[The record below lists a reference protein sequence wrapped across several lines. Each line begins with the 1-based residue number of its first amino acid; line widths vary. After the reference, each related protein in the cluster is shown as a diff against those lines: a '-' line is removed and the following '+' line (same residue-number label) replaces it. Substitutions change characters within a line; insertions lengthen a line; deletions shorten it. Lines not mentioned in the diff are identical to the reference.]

1 MATDG
6 ETMTPQ
12 EEKMLDD
19 LMERVDSTR
28 LDEKDPEAAQ
38 RIEEWSARNPDAAYI
53 LAQTVL
59 VQNYALEQAKAQIQN
74 LQQQMAQH
82 PALSQ
87 PSKLTSFLG
96 GLFGH
101 KDEPQLPQPG
111 SAYAQ
116 PQPQQGYAPVPQYA
130 APQQYG
136 QPAGYPPPGYTPPG
150 YGAQQGY
157 APAGGGSSFLR
168 SAATTAAGVAAG
180 ALAFQG
186 IESLMHG
193 FGHAAGFGGLDG
205 GGLGSGLGGFGG
217 RPEETVINN
226 YYDSPTPGQE
236 NKSAEI
242 QQFAHEGDSGL
253 NTQQDLAGDVN
264 VDDGGD
270 TQLQADTDLP
280 NIDDSDSGSYDDA
293 SLDDSGSFDDNS
305 GDNS

>member
-1 MATDG
+1 
-6 ETMTPQ
+6 MTPQ

-19 LMERVDSTR
+19 LMARVDNTR
-28 LDEKDPEAAQ
+28 LDEIDPEAAQ
-38 RIEEWSARNPDAAYI
+38 RIEEWSARNPNAGYV

-82 PALSQ
+82 PALPQ
-87 PSKLTSFLG
+87 ASKPTSFLG

-101 KDEPQLPQPG
+101 KEEPHAPQG
-111 SAYAQ
+111 AAYA
-116 PQPQQGYAPVPQYA
+116 QPQQGYAPVPQYA
-130 APQQYG
+130 EPQQYG
-136 QPAGYPPPGYTPPG
+136 QPAGYPPPGY
-150 YGAQQGY
+150 GAPQGY
-157 APAGGGSSFLR
+157 APPSGGSSFLR

-193 FGHAAGFGGLDG
+193 FGHAAGFGGSG
-205 GGLGSGLGGFGG
+205 GGLGSGLGSGLGDFGG

-226 YYDSPTPGQE
+226 YYDSPAPGQGD
-236 NKSAEI
+236 KSAEI

-264 VDDGGD
+264 VDDSGD
-270 TQLQADTDLP
+270 TQLEADTDLP

-293 SLDDSGSFDDNS
+293 SLDDGGSFDDGSFDDSNNS
-305 GDNS
+305 

>member
-1 MATDG
+1 
-6 ETMTPQ
+6 MTPQ

-19 LMERVDSTR
+19 LMARVDSTR

-38 RIEEWSARNPDAAYI
+38 RIEEWSERNPDAAYI

-82 PALSQ
+82 PALPQ
-87 PSKLTSFLG
+87 PARPTSFLG
-96 GLFGH
+96 GLFSH
-101 KDEPQLPQPG
+101 KGESHSPQA
-111 SAYAQ
+111 AYAQ
-116 PQPQQGYAPVPQYA
+116 PQPQQGYAQVPQYA

-136 QPAGYPPPGYTPPG
+136 QPAGYPPPGSPPPGYPPPG
-150 YGAQQGY
+150 YGAPQGY

-186 IESLMHG
+186 VESLMHG
-193 FGHAAGFGGLDG
+193 FGHAAGFGGFDG
-205 GGLGSGLGGFGG
+205 AGSGSGLGGFGG
-217 RPEETVINN
+217 RPEEIVNN
-226 YYDSPTPGQE
+226 YYDSPAPGQGD
-236 NKSAEI
+236 KSAEI
-242 QQFAHEGDSGL
+242 QQFAHEGDSNL
-253 NTQQDLAGDVN
+253 NTQQDLAGNEN

-280 NIDDSDSGSYDDA
+280 NIDDSSSYDDA
-293 SLDDSGSFDDNS
+293 SLDDSGSLDDGSFDDS
-305 GDNS
+305 SDNS

>member
-1 MATDG
+1 
-6 ETMTPQ
+6 MTPQ

-19 LMERVDSTR
+19 LMARVDSTR
-28 LDEKDPEAAQ
+28 LEEKDPEAAQ
-38 RIEEWSARNPDAAYI
+38 RIEEWSERNPEAAYI

-82 PALSQ
+82 PALPQ
-87 PSKLTSFLG
+87 QAKPTSFLG

-101 KDEPQLPQPG
+101 KDESHSQEP
-111 SAYAQ
+111 AYAQ

-136 QPAGYPPPGYTPPG
+136 QPAGYPPPGY
-150 YGAQQGY
+150 GAPQGY

-186 IESLMHG
+186 VESLMHG
-193 FGHAAGFGGLDG
+193 FGHAAGFGGFDG

-217 RPEETVINN
+217 RPEEIVNN
-226 YYDSPTPGQE
+226 YYDSPAPGQGD
-236 NKSAEI
+236 KSAEI
-242 QQFAHEGDSGL
+242 QQFAHEGDSSL
-253 NTQQDLAGDVN
+253 NTQQDLGGNEN

-270 TQLQADTDLP
+270 TLLQADTDLP
-280 NIDDSDSGSYDDA
+280 NIDDSGSYDDA
-293 SLDDSGSFDDNS
+293 SLHDSGSFDDGS
-305 GDNS
+305 FDDTSDNS